1 MLSLSPLIPELAG
14 TKVAEE
20 PASGL
25 LPGLSIQ
32 QLQRPLKLQNSVQPY
47 AWGTTDVLPW
57 LLGVANPTGQPQAE
71 IWVGAHPKAPSWV
84 NLPSGSV
91 PLDRVIQAEPQLL
104 LGSSVV
110 AHFGHELPFLFK
122 ILSAGSPL
130 SIQVHPN
137 KLQAQQ
143 GFLREEQAGIPLAA
157 GHRNYKDPNHKPEL
171 ISALTPFAAMVGFRP
186 IGEMINLLQLLGVKL
201 FNSWI
206 LELEARG
213 LEALEPFYQW
223 VLELPADEVR
233 RTLAAAAP
241 SIKYHKQPALLE
253 MARLARAYPG
263 DSGAFAPLLLNLV
276 YLNPGESLFLP
287 ARTPHAYLRGTGVE
301 VMACSDNVLRAGLT
315 DKHVDKPELLATVEF
330 AIMYPQVL
338 RPDYVGIE
346 QEIPIPVADFRLS
359 FLRPDGQHPFS
370 VGGQGEIELLY
381 GLRGQMTLTA
391 ADGET
396 WSLGPAD
403 ALLLPASSD
412 GYTLSGK
419 GKLAWARVNQ

>member
-1 MLSLSPLIPELAG
+1 MLSLLPLAPELTEAP
-14 TKVAEE
+14 VVVE
-20 PASGL
+20 PAAPERV
-25 LPGLSIQ
+25 PGLSVQ

-91 PLDRVIQAEPQLL
+91 PLDRVIQAEPHLL
-104 LGSSVV
+104 LGPSVV

-137 KLQAQQ
+137 RLQAQQ
-143 GFLREEQAGIPLAA
+143 GFLREELAGIPLAA

-186 IGEMINLLQLLGVKL
+186 ISEMIRLLQLLGVKL

-253 MARLARAYPG
+253 MARLAR
-263 DSGAFAPLLLNLV
+263 LI
-276 YLNPGESLFLP
+276 P
-287 ARTPHAYLRGTGVE
+287 ATA
-301 VMACSDNVLRAGLT
+301 VL
-315 DKHVDKPELLATVEF
+315 
-330 AIMYPQVL
+330 L
-338 RPDYVGIE
+338 RPCC
-346 QEIPIPVADFRLS
+346 
-359 FLRPDGQHPFS
+359 
-370 VGGQGEIELLY
+370 
-381 GLRGQMTLTA
+381 
-391 ADGET
+391 
-396 WSLGPAD
+396 
-403 ALLLPASSD
+403 
-412 GYTLSGK
+412 
-419 GKLAWARVNQ
+419 

>member
-1 MLSLSPLIPELAG
+1 MLSLSPLATKPAAATAENILPELM
-14 TKVAEE
+14 
-20 PASGL
+20 
-25 LPGLSIQ
+25 PGLSAQ
-32 QLQRPLKLQNSVQPY
+32 QLQRPMKLQNSMQPY

-57 LLGVANPTGQPQAE
+57 LLGVANPSGQPQAE

-84 NLPSGSV
+84 TLPTGSV
-91 PLDRVIQAEPQLL
+91 PLDRVIQAAPQLL
-104 LGSSVV
+104 LGKSVV

-137 KLQAQQ
+137 KQQAQL
-143 GFLREEQAGIPLAA
+143 GFLREELAGIPLAA
-157 GHRNYKDPNHKPEL
+157 GYRNYKDPNHKPEL

-186 IGEMINLLQLLGVKL
+186 ISEMINLLQLLGVKL
-201 FNSWI
+201 FSNWVC
-206 LELEARG
+206 ELEAKG
-213 LEALEPFYQW
+213 VEALEPFYQW
-223 VLELPADEVR
+223 MLELPADEVR
-233 RTLAAAAP
+233 RTLAAAMP
-241 SIKYHKQPALLE
+241 SIKYHKHPAMLE

-315 DKHVDKPELLATVEF
+315 DKHMDKPELLATVEF
-330 AIMYPQVL
+330 TIMYPEVL
-338 RPDYVGIE
+338 RPEFVDIE
-346 QEIPIPVADFRLS
+346 QVIPVPVADFRLS
-359 FLRPDGQHPFS
+359 FLRPDGHNPFR
-370 VGGQGEIELLY
+370 VGGQSEVELLY

-391 ADGET
+391 ADGES

-403 ALLLPASSD
+403 ALLIPASSD